1 MSRLSNQMCLG
12 RQDLQ
17 ALVGASFS
25 ARSSPC
31 ATSQPL
37 TPDNLHCPCRCPSA
51 VTWSRPR
58 CLASQCY
65 PGQAQIQA
73 VQGPPTQRPCSEPGG
88 GWEGRASVWPSIH
101 PGLTGCWAC
110 VGMMGPQPREQT
122 RTDVVKMRPQSS
134 GAPTVSRGLKD
145 TVKRRDS
152 PQISC
157 LHHVNLTLDNAA
169 LEIHSPTRR
178 PPGAQRRES
187 QEHPNMPLTAHPL
200 LGGHIQDPIPS
211 VTLGFSLGCQ
221 ALVYW
226 GLVRCSCREH
236 AGESGW
242 SGADRLKPANPPFLK
257 GSFSF

>member
-12 RQDLQ
+12 RRDLQ

-31 ATSQPL
+31 TTSQPL

-51 VTWSRPR
+51 VTWSRPG
-58 CLASQCY
+58 CPASQCCRGWAQPLPTFPY

-88 GWEGRASVWPSIH
+88 GWEGRASAWPSIH

-122 RTDVVKMRPQSS
+122 RTDVVKMCPQSS

-145 TVKRRDS
+145 TVKRRDYRRF
-152 PQISC
+152 PAC
-157 LHHVNLTLDNAA
+157 TTLT
-169 LEIHSPTRR
+169 
-178 PPGAQRRES
+178 
-187 QEHPNMPLTAHPL
+187 
-200 LGGHIQDPIPS
+200 
-211 VTLGFSLGCQ
+211 
-221 ALVYW
+221 
-226 GLVRCSCREH
+226 
-236 AGESGW
+236 
-242 SGADRLKPANPPFLK
+242 
-257 GSFSF
+257 